1 MEETT
6 NKSGMSTGMIIGIA
20 VIVAIVF
27 GGGAYAYV
35 NSKAEKEKKDLNA
48 QISDLQKQVAA
59 SATTATTTAPITTTT
74 TDETANWKTYTSP
87 TFGYSIKY
95 PIAWTEKQGRVL
107 ETGVSEDTKNMSI
120 EFYNSDTLMLRIA
133 TDYKTKV
140 GDPSLAT
147 LAAEKEPPMDK
158 TTISGAVAYKI
169 GSLDGY
175 RRLVVVSDPASHGL
189 EYITKDSKYVY
200 HMSTFANSESAE
212 IVNMLKTFTAN

>member
-48 QISDLQKQVAA
+48 QITELQSQVS
-59 SATTATTTAPITTTT
+59 SATTATTATPSTTTT

-95 PIAWTEKQGRVL
+95 PTAWTEKQGRVL

-147 LAAEKEPPMDK
+147 LVAEKEPPMDK
-158 TTISGAVAYKI
+158 TTISGAVSYKV
-169 GSLDGY
+169 GTLDGY
-175 RRLVVVSDPASHGL
+175 RRLVTVSDPASEGL
-189 EYITKDSKYVY
+189 EYITKDGKYIYHIATFSK
-200 HMSTFANSESAE
+200 TESSDV
-212 IVNMLKTFTAN
+212 VNMLKTFTSSN